1 MKKWIFSLAGG
12 LIAGFSSAQ
21 SNGTQLFDESFVHRI
36 DVTFQQTSFWD
47 SLSNYYDEGF
57 NFGTDVK
64 YMMGSVTVDGT
75 VIDSIGVKQ
84 KGFFSNWG
92 AGDSFKK
99 PLKISM
105 NQYVSSQKYDGLR
118 KINLSNGFQDPS
130 MMRDAL
136 AYKFMRSAGLDVPR
150 TAYTKLY
157 LNGTYWGLY
166 LMVEEV
172 DKRALKNWYTA
183 DSGNLFK
190 CINNTSLEYQGNS
203 AANYQ
208 DEFELQTNETANDWS
223 RLIYLTKKIGT
234 PQANFEDSILQVLNI
249 DQYLYV
255 LAADIIMYNWDS
267 YYDHGR
273 NFFLY
278 QNPETNLMDWI
289 PWDYNLAFST
299 STTDLIIDYS
309 QTLDGPKQLVKKIQ
323 EDPELRSSFFDHVCI
338 LMDNYFTLG
347 NLESYINTTAALIRP
362 ELNTDNNKF
371 FSIGDFDASI
381 HNDVNAMDPFGQW
394 STYKGLTQFIT
405 ERQSAVAQQLSNY
418 QHECTSL
425 GAVELALESVMVYP
439 NPFESTFTVEAG
451 TVIEQLEVYA
461 ITGQL
466 LVTQSPKTKKTSIS
480 LDDFASGS
488 YLIRTVTAS
497 GMRTIPVNKK

>member
-1 MKKWIFSLAGG
+1 MKKWILSIVGG
-12 LIAGFSSAQ
+12 LIAGFSTAQ
-21 SNGTQLFDESFVHRI
+21 NGTELFDETYVHRI
-36 DVTFQQTSFWD
+36 DVTFQQVGFWD
-47 SLSNYYDEGF
+47 SLSNYYDEAF
-57 NFGTDVK
+57 NNGTDVQ
-64 YMMGSVTVDGT
+64 YMMGSVMVDGT
-75 VIDSIGVKQ
+75 VVESI
-84 KGFFSNWG
+84 
-92 AGDSFKK
+92 KK

-105 NQYVSSQKYDGLR
+105 NEYVSSQKYDGLS

-136 AYKFMRSAGLDVPR
+136 AYKFMRDAGLDVPR

-166 LMVEEV
+166 LMVEEI
-172 DKRALKNWYTA
+172 DKRALKNWYES

-190 CINNTSLEYQGNS
+190 CINNTGLAYQGTS
-203 AANYQ
+203 VANYM

-223 RLIYLTKKIGT
+223 RLIYLTKNITT
-234 PQANFEDSILQVLNI
+234 PQANFEDSILKVLNI

-255 LAADIIMYNWDS
+255 LASDIIMLNWDS

-278 QNPETNLMDWI
+278 QNPESNLMDWI

-299 STTDLIIDYS
+299 SNTDLIIDYT
-309 QTLDGPKQLVKKIQ
+309 QTLDGPKQLVKKLQ

-338 LMDNYFTLG
+338 LMDNYFTTSNLG
-347 NLESYINTTAALIRP
+347 PYITNTAALIRP
-362 ELNTDNNKF
+362 DLNADNNKF
-371 FSIGDFDASI
+371 FSISDFDASI
-381 HNDVNAMDPFGQW
+381 NNDINAVDPFGQW
-394 STYKGLTQFIT
+394 STYRGLAQFIT
-405 ERQSAVAQQLSNY
+405 ERQSEVAQQLSNY

-425 GAVELALESVMVYP
+425 AVPELAVESVLVYP

-451 TVIEQLEVYA
+451 SVIEQLEVYS

-466 LVTQSPKTKKTSIS
+466 LVTMSPKAKKTSIS

-488 YLIRTVTAS
+488 YLVRTTTTS
-497 GMRTIPVNKK
+497 GMKTVPVNKR

>member
-1 MKKWIFSLAGG
+1 MKKGILG
-12 LIAGFSSAQ
+12 LIAGLTAGFSVAQ
-21 SNGTQLFDESFVHRI
+21 NGTELFDESYVHRI
-36 DVTFQQTSFWD
+36 DVTFQQVGFWD
-47 SLSNYYDEGF
+47 SLTTYYDEAF
-57 NFGTDVK
+57 NNGTDVK

-92 AGDSFKK
+92 AGGSFKK

-105 NQYVSSQKYDGLR
+105 NEYVSGQKYDGLR

-136 AYKFMRSAGLDVPR
+136 AYKFMRDAGIDAPR

-172 DKRALKNWYTA
+172 DKRALKNWYEA

-190 CINNTSLEYQGNS
+190 CINNTSLSYQGS
-203 AANYQ
+203 SMANYT
-208 DEFELQTNETANDWS
+208 DEFELQTNEETNDWS
-223 RLIYLTKKIGT
+223 RLIYLTRKIAT

-249 DQYLYV
+249 DRYLYV
-255 LAADIIMYNWDS
+255 LASDIIMLNWDS

-278 QNPETNLMDWI
+278 QNPESNLMDWI

-299 STTDLIIDYS
+299 TNTDLIVDYS
-309 QTLDGPKQLVKKIQ
+309 QTSDGPKQLVKKIQ

-338 LMDNYFTLG
+338 LMDNYFTTSHLG
-347 NLESYINTTAALIRP
+347 PYITSTAALIRP
-362 ELNTDNNKF
+362 ALNDDVNKF
-371 FSIGDFDASI
+371 FSIANFDESI
-381 HNDVNAMDPFGQW
+381 NNDINAIDPFGQW
-394 STYKGLTQFIT
+394 STYRGLMQFIND
-405 ERQSAVAQQLSNY
+405 RQFEVSQQLSNH
-418 QHECTSL
+418 QHECTAL
-425 GAVELALESVMVYP
+425 GVNELAMESVLIYP
-439 NPFESTFTVEAG
+439 NPFESTFTLEAG
-451 TVIEQLEVYA
+451 SVIEQLEVYSV
-461 ITGQL
+461 TGQL
-466 LVTQSPKTKKTSIS
+466 LYAVAPKTKKTTVSF
-480 LDDFASGS
+480 DHFAAGS
-488 YLIRTVTAS
+488 YLVRTTTAA
-497 GMRTIPVNKK
+497 GIQTVPLNKR

>member
-1 MKKWIFSLAGG
+1 MKKWIVSIAGA
-12 LIAGFSSAQ
+12 LIAAFTTAQ
-21 SNGTQLFDESFVHRI
+21 NGTELFDESYVHRI
-36 DVTFQQTSFWD
+36 DVTFQQGGFWD
-47 SLSNYYDEGF
+47 SLSNYYDEAF
-57 NFGTDVK
+57 NNGTDVK

-92 AGDSFKK
+92 AGESFKK

-105 NQYVSSQKYDGLR
+105 NEYVSSQKYDGLR

-136 AYKFMRSAGLDVPR
+136 AYKFMRDAGLDAPR
-150 TAYTKLY
+150 TAYTRLY

-166 LMVEEV
+166 IMVEEI
-172 DKRALKNWYTA
+172 DKRALKNWYEA

-190 CINNTSLEYQGNS
+190 CINNTGLAYQGTS
-203 AANYQ
+203 VANYT
-208 DEFELQTNETANDWS
+208 DEFELQTNETENDWS
-223 RLIYLTKKIGT
+223 RLINLTKKIAT
-234 PQANFEDSILQVLNI
+234 PQANFEDSILTVLNI

-255 LAADIIMYNWDS
+255 LAADIIMLNWDS

-278 QNPETNLMDWI
+278 QNPESNLMDWI

-299 STTDLIIDYS
+299 SNTDLIIDYT

-338 LMDNYFTLG
+338 LMDNYFTTG
-347 NLESYINTTAALIRP
+347 NLGPYITNTAALIRP
-362 ELNTDNNKF
+362 DLNADNNKF
-371 FSIGDFDASI
+371 FSISDFDQSI
-381 HNDVNAMDPFGQW
+381 NNDINTMDPFGQW
-394 STYKGLTQFIT
+394 ATYKGLTQFIN
-405 ERQSAVAQQLSNY
+405 ERQTEVAQQLSNY
-418 QHECTSL
+418 AHECTSL
-425 GAVELALESVMVYP
+425 GIADLAIESVLVYP

-451 TVIEQLEVYA
+451 SVIEQLEVYS

-466 LVTQSPKTKKTSIS
+466 LIVTSPESKKTSVS
-480 LDDFASGS
+480 LDDFAPGS
-488 YLIRTVTAS
+488 YLVRTTTAS
-497 GMRTIPVNKK
+497 GMRTVPVNKR

>member
-12 LIAGFSSAQ
+12 LIAGFSIAQ

-157 LNGTYWGLY
+157 LNGTYWGL
-166 LMVEEV
+166 
-172 DKRALKNWYTA
+172 
-183 DSGNLFK
+183 
-190 CINNTSLEYQGNS
+190 
-203 AANYQ
+203 
-208 DEFELQTNETANDWS
+208 
-223 RLIYLTKKIGT
+223 
-234 PQANFEDSILQVLNI
+234 
-249 DQYLYV
+249 
-255 LAADIIMYNWDS
+255 
-267 YYDHGR
+267 
-273 NFFLY
+273 
-278 QNPETNLMDWI
+278 
-289 PWDYNLAFST
+289 
-299 STTDLIIDYS
+299 
-309 QTLDGPKQLVKKIQ
+309 
-323 EDPELRSSFFDHVCI
+323 
-338 LMDNYFTLG
+338 
-347 NLESYINTTAALIRP
+347 
-362 ELNTDNNKF
+362 
-371 FSIGDFDASI
+371 
-381 HNDVNAMDPFGQW
+381 
-394 STYKGLTQFIT
+394 
-405 ERQSAVAQQLSNY
+405 
-418 QHECTSL
+418 
-425 GAVELALESVMVYP
+425 
-439 NPFESTFTVEAG
+439 
-451 TVIEQLEVYA
+451 
-461 ITGQL
+461 
-466 LVTQSPKTKKTSIS
+466 
-480 LDDFASGS
+480 
-488 YLIRTVTAS
+488 
-497 GMRTIPVNKK
+497 